1 MRLPTSLCLIT
12 ALGCGGLLSASV
24 SFAAQVVLSPQ
35 EAAKSVT
42 IEDLRITP
50 TTVSGMV
57 VNRTPH
63 IVRDVEVVV
72 QYHWLWNNEF
82 RPGNDSPGQ
91 TVVQRIDKDLQPGQS
106 APFSHTLNIG
116 GDRKDGRFVP
126 EATVGAFAVV
136 VPPK

>member
-1 MRLPTSLCLIT
+1 MRLRTLGVT
-12 ALGCGGLLSASV
+12 AALGCALLSDPG
-24 SFAAQVVLSPQ
+24 AAPAQTVLNPQ
-35 EAAKSVT
+35 EAAKIVA
-42 IEDLRITP
+42 IEDLRVSP
-50 TTVSGMV
+50 AGVSGVV

-63 IVRDVEVVV
+63 IIRDVEILV

-82 RPGNDSPGQ
+82 KPGTDSPGQ
-91 TVVQRIDKDLQPGQS
+91 TVVLRIDKPLQPGQS
-106 APFSHTLNIG
+106 APFSHTLSIA